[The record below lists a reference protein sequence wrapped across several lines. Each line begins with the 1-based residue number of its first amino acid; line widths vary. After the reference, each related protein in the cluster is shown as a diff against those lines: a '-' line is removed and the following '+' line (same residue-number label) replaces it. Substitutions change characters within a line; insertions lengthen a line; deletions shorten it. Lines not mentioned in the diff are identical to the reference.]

1 MKYKYLDVLP
11 RGFSTS
17 FELTAFQFQVQ
28 VISHVTRHYHVGEAE
43 LLRQADVL
51 EEQRVLLA
59 NLRQLAVQHAQRD
72 HYAVVRLARQRGALV
87 VADDLLVQLMKLL
100 FLSLAH
106 LETMLLIITQRACS
120 TLYSLP

>member
-28 VISHVTRHYHVGEAE
+28 IISHVTRHNHVGEAE

-51 EEQRVLLA
+51 EKQRILLA
-59 NLRQLAVQHAQRD
+59 NLGQLAVQHAQ
-72 HYAVVRLARQRGALV
+72 
-87 VADDLLVQLMKLL
+87 
-100 FLSLAH
+100 
-106 LETMLLIITQRACS
+106 
-120 TLYSLP
+120 